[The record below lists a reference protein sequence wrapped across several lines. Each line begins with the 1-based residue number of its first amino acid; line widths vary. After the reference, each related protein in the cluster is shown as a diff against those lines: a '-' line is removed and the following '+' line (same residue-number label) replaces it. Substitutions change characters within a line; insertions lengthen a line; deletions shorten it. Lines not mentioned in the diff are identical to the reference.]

1 MPRLTPAKHELQSG
15 DIARHAPFAGAW
27 AMLAIAVLM
36 SGCGVTR
43 RSDTTR
49 TASEQLLISNAVDQ
63 AVAQL
68 DFGPIAGKNIYFDP
82 QYLAGAV
89 DEKYLIS
96 TLRQHLLHHGC
107 VLQTDRMKAEYIVE
121 ARAGAIGTD
130 RHDIT
135 VGVPAVNLP
144 VAVAATG
151 VPPVIPEIPFAKSTD
166 QKGVA
171 KIAVFA
177 YEQESGKRVWQS
189 GVAMVTS
196 DAKDTWI
203 LGIGPFQRG
212 SIYDGTNFVGAEVLT
227 PFARGKSKQKGNE
240 KGPNRQTLANVT
252 SETIFQAPPR
262 PTPEGAAPSTVMQAT
277 HTAPAATT
285 PAAPNAQPPE
295 TPPAALPAATAAA
308 TPLPVPPSDGRLPP
322 PTAQTAPQ
330 SIPPAPPAGTSPPK
344 NASP

>member
-1 MPRLTPAKHELQSG
+1 MPSQPAATTAEARDTVRGLLLARALVLLMT
-15 DIARHAPFAGAW
+15 IASFT
-27 AMLAIAVLM
+27 
-36 SGCGVTR
+36 GCGVTR

-107 VLQTDRMKAEYIVE
+107 VLQTDRAKAQYIVE
-121 ARAGAIGTD
+121 ARSGAIGTD

-227 PFARGKSKQKGNE
+227 PFARGKTKQKGNE

-262 PTPEGAAPSTVMQAT
+262 PTPDVAAPSSVMQAAHT
-277 HTAPAATT
+277 TPAAAAPGTPPTETAPAA
-285 PAAPNAQPPE
+285 
-295 TPPAALPAATAAA
+295 LPTATATA

-322 PTAQTAPQ
+322 PTAQSAPV
-330 SIPPAPPAGTSPPK
+330 STPPATP
-344 NASP
+344 

>member
-1 MPRLTPAKHELQSG
+1 M
-15 DIARHAPFAGAW
+15 FALM
-27 AMLAIAVLM
+27 MLAT
-36 SGCGVTR
+36 GCGTTR

-68 DFGPIAGKNIYFDP
+68 DFGPIAGKNVYFDS

-107 VLQTDRMKAEYIVE
+107 VLQTERVKADYVVE
-121 ARAGAIGTD
+121 ARAGAVGTD

-144 VAVAATG
+144 TTVMAAG

-177 YEQESGKRVWQS
+177 YEQQTGKRVWQS

-196 DAKDTWI
+196 NAKDTWI

-227 PFARGKSKQKGNE
+227 PFTNGKTKATKHEQS
-240 KGPNRQTLANVT
+240 PNRQTLANVT
-252 SETIFQAPPR
+252 NETIFLPP
-262 PTPEGAAPSTVMQAT
+262 PAYLAAQPAAAPSPADQGVVQAS
-277 HTAPAATT
+277 HNAPAATSAGPS
-285 PAAPNAQPPE
+285 PAQSA
-295 TPPAALPAATAAA
+295 PPAA
-308 TPLPVPPSDGRLPP
+308 
-322 PTAQTAPQ
+322 
-330 SIPPAPPAGTSPPK
+330 APPATAGDARAVSVGRRRPGQDLADGPVLPSP
-344 NASP
+344 AARAQEA

>member
-1 MPRLTPAKHELQSG
+1 MVLRIFSSLDEAMGIGNFAQRSRLRALGVTVL
-15 DIARHAPFAGAW
+15 
-27 AMLAIAVLM
+27 LLTAV
-36 SGCGVTR
+36 GCGITR
-43 RSDTTR
+43 RTDTTR

-63 AVAQL
+63 AVAEL
-68 DFGPIAGKNIYFDP
+68 DFGPIAGRNIYFDG
-82 QYLAGAV
+82 QYLAGTV

-107 VLQTDRMKAEYIVE
+107 VLQTERAKAQYVVE
-121 ARAGAIGTD
+121 ARAGAVGTD

-144 VAVAATG
+144 TAVAATG

-177 YEQESGKRVWQS
+177 YEQETGKRVWQS

-227 PFARGKSKQKGNE
+227 PFARAKSNKHSGE

-252 SETIFQAPPR
+252 GETIFQSPPHPASPTGDATGVVQASHVAPVASA
-262 PTPEGAAPSTVMQAT
+262 TPPSGSPVV
-277 HTAPAATT
+277 APAA
-285 PAAPNAQPPE
+285 PPQQTVQ
-295 TPPAALPAATAAA
+295 TPPAG
-308 TPLPVPPSDGRLPP
+308 SPP
-322 PTAQTAPQ
+322 PTTQG
-330 SIPPAPPAGTSPPK
+330 PPIGSSPPR
-344 NASP
+344 NAHP

>member
-1 MPRLTPAKHELQSG
+1 MSRCPARSTTPPRT
-15 DIARHAPFAGAW
+15 FAAW
-27 AMLAIAVLM
+27 PGRTLAIGLALVA
-36 SGCGVTR
+36 GCGVTR

-63 AVAQL
+63 AVAEL
-68 DFGPIAGKNIYFDP
+68 DFGPIAGKHVFFDS

-107 VLQTDRMKAEYIVE
+107 VLQTDREEAEYVVE
-121 ARAGAIGTD
+121 ARAGAVGTD

-203 LGIGPFQRG
+203 LGVGPFQRG
-212 SIYDGTNFVGAEVLT
+212 SIYDGTNFIGAEVLT
-227 PFARGKSKQKGNE
+227 PFASGKSKKHKGE

-252 SETIFQAPPR
+252 SETLFQPPPR
-262 PTPEGAAPSTVMQAT
+262 PANIEGPASGPTNVVQAA
-277 HTAPAATT
+277 HNAPAA
-285 PAAPNAQPPE
+285 PAAN
-295 TPPAALPAATAAA
+295 PPAAAAPPAQLPATTAAA
-308 TPLPVPPSDGRLPP
+308 PLPPNDGRLPP
-322 PTAQTAPQ
+322 AATPPTQPQAQAAQTA
-330 SIPPAPPAGTSPPK
+330 APAGSSPPR

>member
-1 MPRLTPAKHELQSG
+1 MGLL
-15 DIARHAPFAGAW
+15 AGV
-27 AMLAIAVLM
+27 LAFL

-63 AVAQL
+63 AVAKL
-68 DFGPIAGKNIYFDP
+68 DFGPIAGKNVYFDS
-82 QYLAGAV
+82 QYLAGTV

-107 VLQTDRMKAEYIVE
+107 VLQTDKTKAQYVVE
-121 ARAGAIGTD
+121 ARAGAVGTD

-203 LGIGPFQRG
+203 LGVGPFQRG

-227 PFARGKSKQKGNE
+227 PFANGKSKKHKGE

-252 SETIFQAPPR
+252 SETIFQPPPR
-262 PTPEGAAPSTVMQAT
+262 PASVGGAASAPTYVVQAS
-277 HTAPAATT
+277 HNAPAPTAPATSPPATAQT
-285 PAAPNAQPPE
+285 PAA
-295 TPPAALPAATAAA
+295 TPPAQLPATTAAA
-308 TPLPVPPSDGRLPP
+308 PLPPTDGRLPP
-322 PTAQTAPQ
+322 AAT
-330 SIPPAPPAGTSPPK
+330 PPAQPQAATTMPPAGSTSPK

>member
-1 MPRLTPAKHELQSG
+1 MSRFGAEHART
-15 DIARHAPFAGAW
+15 IA
-27 AMLAIAVLM
+27 MCAVVTALLFTA
-36 SGCGVTR
+36 GCGVTR
-43 RSDTTR
+43 RTDTSR

-63 AVAQL
+63 AVAEL
-68 DFGPIAGKNIYFDP
+68 DFGPIAGRNIYFDG
-82 QYLAGAV
+82 QYLAGTV
-89 DEKYLIS
+89 DEKYLVS

-107 VLQTDRMKAEYIVE
+107 VLQTEKAKAHYVVE
-121 ARAGAIGTD
+121 ARAGAVGTD

-144 VAVAATG
+144 TAVAATG

-177 YEQESGKRVWQS
+177 YEQETGKRVWQS

-227 PFARGKSKQKGNE
+227 PFARGKSKNHLGE

-252 SETIFQAPPR
+252 GETIFLGPPPPGGTAPTAAQA
-262 PTPEGAAPSTVMQAT
+262 S
-277 HTAPAATT
+277 HTAPV
-285 PAAPNAQPPE
+285 
-295 TPPAALPAATAAA
+295 AATA
-308 TPLPVPPSDGRLPP
+308 PLTLAPP
-322 PTAQTAPQ
+322 PVGASPVAQTPPIGSSAPR
-330 SIPPAPPAGTSPPK
+330 
-344 NASP
+344 NARP

>member
-1 MPRLTPAKHELQSG
+1 MRFDSPTNPRPLVRLLVSAALLVGLTA
-15 DIARHAPFAGAW
+15 
-27 AMLAIAVLM
+27 
-36 SGCGVTR
+36 CGTTR
-43 RSDTTR
+43 RTDTTR

-68 DFGPIAGKNIYFDP
+68 DFGPIAGKTVYFDG

-89 DEKYLIS
+89 DEKYLTS
-96 TLRQHLLHHGC
+96 TLRQHLLHYGC
-107 VLQTDRMKAEYIVE
+107 VLQTDKTKAEYVVE

-144 VAVAATG
+144 TAVAATG

-166 QKGVA
+166 QKGLA

-177 YEQESGKRVWQS
+177 YEQATGKRVWQS

-212 SIYDGTNFVGAEVLT
+212 TIYDGTNFVGAEVLT
-227 PFARGKSKQKGNE
+227 PFNSSTGKKHKGE
-240 KGPNRQTLANVT
+240 SGPNRQTLANVT
-252 SETIFQAPPR
+252 NETTFLPPPMLQPPPNATAATPAPAQQGVVQAAHQAPISP
-262 PTPEGAAPSTVMQAT
+262 PPAAP
-277 HTAPAATT
+277 TAPAAPPTT
-285 PAAPNAQPPE
+285 AQQPPAAPIGSSSP
-295 TPPAALPAATAAA
+295 PPAHP
-308 TPLPVPPSDGRLPP
+308 
-322 PTAQTAPQ
+322 
-330 SIPPAPPAGTSPPK
+330 
-344 NASP
+344 